1 MLFPYIVC
9 CFRWVEWASI
19 DARKFSVP
27 SQPFRPDS
35 YAKLTGRDGA
45 TQKSKNLKHTSRHP
59 IRYAMTESMRRFHI
73 FFFLFSEWMEDA
85 KREDRLLE
93 ILRAKQTRKEKKNL
107 KVWRLRHA
115 RLSVLPLLSAKLAHQ
130 AKGASWMYGNLFIFF
145 CYPSPFAA
153 STKNTHA

>member
-1 MLFPYIVC
+1 MG
-9 CFRWVEWASI
+9 ASI

-73 FFFLFSEWMEDA
+73 FFFCLFSEWMEDA

-93 ILRAKQTRKEKKNL
+93 ILRAKQTRKGKTKNV
-107 KVWRLRHA
+107 KVWRRRHA
-115 RLSVLPLLSAKLAHQ
+115 
-130 AKGASWMYGNLFIFF
+130 
-145 CYPSPFAA
+145 
-153 STKNTHA
+153 